1 MGAPSNQYVY
11 RVLGTSRQAMH
22 QFFSRRKAFQE
33 QLYACESALLVLRK
47 DHPRLGLKKAYLMI
61 RPAGIGR
68 DRFVRQ
74 MTIWGH
80 ALERKYSYIR
90 TTRSNGNRYP
100 NIATGLVINDINRI
114 WQSDTTYFL
123 LNGRFVF
130 LTFIIDVYSRVI
142 IGYCASSGL
151 KATANAKALKMALRT
166 RNGVDLS
173 ELIFHSDGATQYR
186 SEIFTYLLCLHGIT
200 SSMCQ
205 VALNNAYAEKI
216 NDVIKNEYLTAY
228 QIKTMEQLKYRLGKT
243 VRNYNEK
250 RHHRR
255 LPKELAPTK
264 YEEYLRSTPITQRV
278 PLLIKDGQS
287 CEQNMEVEKARK
299 YLFDTP
305 ATWVANGGAKKILP
319 AFIALGQEKQN
330 DQLALDL

>member
-1 MGAPSNQYVY
+1 
-11 RVLGTSRQAMH
+11 MH

-61 RPAGIGR
+61 KPAGIGR
-68 DRFVRQ
+68 DRFIRQ

-80 ALERKYSYIR
+80 ALDRKYSYIR

-114 WQSDTTYFL
+114 WQSDTTYFWF
-123 LNGRFVF
+123 NGRFVY

-142 IGYCASSGL
+142 IGYCVSSDL
-151 KATANAKALKMALRT
+151 KASANVKALKMALRT
-166 RNGVDLS
+166 RHGVDLS

-186 SEIFTYLLCLHGIT
+186 SEIFISLLCLYGIT
-200 SSMCQ
+200 SSMCR
-205 VALNNAYAEKI
+205 VALNNAYAENI
-216 NDVIKNEYLTAY
+216 NGVIKNEYLRAY
-228 QIKTMEQLKYRLGKT
+228 PIKTMEQLKYRLGKA
-243 VRNYNEK
+243 VKNYNEK
-250 RHHRR
+250 RPHRR
-255 LPKELAPTK
+255 LPEELAPTK

-330 DQLALDL
+330 GQLALDL